1 MELLKLFE
9 LWNNEGCLMGHEWA
23 TDEMVAVEYF
33 ATIFS
38 GHYKMLNVETGE
50 SLFVKLD

>member
-1 MELLKLFE
+1 MELFE

-23 TDEMVAVEYF
+23 TDEMEVAKYF

-38 GHYKMLNVETGE
+38 GDYEMLNVETE
-50 SLFVKLD
+50 KTIHVKLD